1 MGINLRAKKKIKI
14 YLFELKGNLKRAREY
29 AAGNPRIKAIIVE
42 IGAIIKLLVIEEYN
56 SGLRSSP
63 FQLANVGEYWS
74 SGIPKTCIT
83 PLNSIFVKL
92 NMQIQKIGNKKI
104 IKKKYETKV

>member
-1 MGINLRAKKKIKI
+1 MVGSKTVIIGINLRAKKKIKI
-14 YLFELKGNLKRAREY
+14 YLFELKENLKRAREY

-63 FQLANVGEYWS
+63 FQLANVGEY
-74 SGIPKTCIT
+74 
-83 PLNSIFVKL
+83 
-92 NMQIQKIGNKKI
+92 
-104 IKKKYETKV
+104 